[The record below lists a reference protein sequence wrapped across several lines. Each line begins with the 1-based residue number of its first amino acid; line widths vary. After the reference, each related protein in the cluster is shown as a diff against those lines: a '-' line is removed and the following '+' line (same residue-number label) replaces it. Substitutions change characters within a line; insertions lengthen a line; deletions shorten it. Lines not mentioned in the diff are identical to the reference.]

1 MEKICNIIVTAT
13 CLLSA
18 IGMTAATVESVAA
31 DSVVRPPHV
40 LKQIEVYG
48 IKQLPENE
56 LDAVTRI
63 SPAVIKRYNITAMK
77 DVSEIAPNFYI
88 PDYGSRMTSSI
99 YVRGL
104 GARIEQPVVGL
115 CVDNV
120 PILNKDN
127 YDFDLAD
134 IERIEVLRGAQ
145 SALNG
150 RNAMGGQINITTLS
164 PWSYQGLRLMLDYGK
179 ANTVKASV
187 GYYTKLSDKLA
198 TSVSGYYSRTD
209 GFFRNTYNNRRL
221 DEGWQAAGRWKLAW
235 RPSQALSVTNTASA
249 SVSRQGGYPYAS
261 TETGQIAYNDSCF
274 YHRTAVADGLT
285 VAWAGKR
292 VVVTSLTSVQYL
304 DDNMTLDQD
313 FTPTDY
319 FTLTQKRKE
328 SAVTEDL
335 FTRGTRGN
343 YTWLG
348 GVFGFY
354 KYTDMSAPVTFKD
367 AGIAQLIEYY
377 RNAANPNYPIEW
389 NSRRLLLGSEF
400 DTNDAGFALYHE
412 SKYTLGNWTFE
423 GALRWD
429 YEHTAMDYYSH
440 CDAGYT
446 TWHMLSDGTREV
458 YRYDPVKI
466 NEKGKMS
473 QSFNQ
478 LLPKLTVAYTLNDA
492 RIYAN
497 VSKGYKAG
505 GFNAQMFSDVLQ
517 QRVRSIMGLGMAYD
531 PADIVTYKP
540 EKSWDYE
547 IGAKTSWLN
556 HRLNADVALFFIDC
570 RDQQLTMFP
579 SGSTTGRITTNAGR
593 TFSRG
598 AELSM
603 TYEPTHELTFRAS
616 YGYTHATFRRYNN
629 GIEDYKGNRVPY
641 APSNTLFAAG
651 EWRMPMQFNEIRPSL
666 NVHVRG
672 VGDIYWDESNEH
684 QQPFYAVLGANLT
697 FTHPKW
703 SASLWGENLTSTI
716 YDTFYFVSMSRSF
729 TQRAKPMTYGVTLR
743 WTY

>member
-1 MEKICNIIVTAT
+1 
-13 CLLSA
+13 
-18 IGMTAATVESVAA
+18 
-31 DSVVRPPHV
+31 
-40 LKQIEVYG
+40 
-48 IKQLPENE
+48 
-56 LDAVTRI
+56 VTRI
-63 SPAVIKRYNITAMK
+63 SPSVIRRYNISAMK
-77 DVSEIAPNFYI
+77 DVSDIAPNFYI

-115 CVDNV
+115 SVDNV

-134 IERIEVLRGAQ
+134 IERIEILRGAQ

-150 RNAMGGQINITTLS
+150 RNAMGGQVNITTLS
-164 PWSYQGLRLMLDYGK
+164 PWTFQGLRFMLDYGK
-179 ANTVKASV
+179 ENTLKASA
-187 GYYTKLSDKLA
+187 GYYTKLSDVLA
-198 TSVSGYYSRTD
+198 TSITGYYQRTD
-209 GFFRNTYNNRRL
+209 GFFRNAYNNQRL
-221 DEGWQAAGRWKLAW
+221 DNGWQAAGRWKLAW
-235 RPSQALSVTNTASA
+235 RPSRALSVTNTASA

-261 TETGQIAYNDSCF
+261 VATGEIAYNDSCF
-274 YHRTAVADGLT
+274 YHRTALADGLT

-328 SAVTEDL
+328 YAITEDL

-354 KYTDMSAPVTFKD
+354 KDTDMSAPVTFKD
-367 AGIAQLIEYY
+367 AGITSLIEYY
-377 RNAANPNYPIEW
+377 RNNANPNYPIEW
-389 NSRRLLLGSEF
+389 DSRRLLLGSDF
-400 DTNDAGFALYHE
+400 DTNDGGFAIYHE
-412 SKYTLGNWTFE
+412 SKYDLGNWTFE

-429 YEHTAMDYYSH
+429 YEHVAMDYYSH
-440 CDAGYT
+440 CNAGYT
-446 TWHMLSDGTREV
+446 TWHVLTDGSREF
-458 YRYDPVKI
+458 YRYDPVDI
-466 NEKGKMS
+466 DERGRMS
-473 QSFNQ
+473 QSFNE
-478 LLPKLTVAYTLNDA
+478 LLPKFTIAYNLPDA
-492 RIYAN
+492 RIYASA
-497 VSKGYKAG
+497 SKGYKAG

-531 PADIVTYKP
+531 PADIVSYKP

-547 IGAKTSWLN
+547 IGAKTTWLN
-556 HRLNADVALFFIDC
+556 NRLDIDATLFFIDC

-598 AELSM
+598 AELSLV
-603 TYEPTHELTFRAS
+603 YQPTHDITLRTS

-629 GIEDYKGNRVPY
+629 GINDYRGNRVPY

-651 EWRMPMQFNEIRPSL
+651 EWRLPIEFNNIRPSVNL
-666 NVHVRG
+666 HVRG
-672 VGDIYWDESNEH
+672 IGDIYWDEANEVH
-684 QQPFYAVLGANLT
+684 QPFYALLGASAGL
-697 FTHPKW
+697 THPTW
-703 SASLWGENLTSTI
+703 SANLWAENITGTK

-729 TQRAKPMTYGVTLR
+729 VQRGKPITFGLTLR
-743 WTY
+743 YTIPQ